1 MVVFLVLWCAQQP
14 LSKRSVPVCH
24 AVQGRSWPPGG
35 LGLLFCPCHVCS
47 LPELQNNLMKGLQ
60 NGSSQ
65 PWPLLFSSCELAELV
80 ATAILAQLRAAAVL
94 YQWGILSQTA
104 LLGGTGLQVG
114 LHSLAALGQGVSW
127 GF

>member
-1 MVVFLVLWCAQQP
+1 M
-14 LSKRSVPVCH
+14 
-24 AVQGRSWPPGG
+24 
-35 LGLLFCPCHVCS
+35 
-47 LPELQNNLMKGLQ
+47 EGLQ

-65 PWPLLFSSCELAELV
+65 PWPLLFSSCELTELIV
-80 ATAILAQLRAAAVL
+80 TAILAQLRAAAVL

-114 LHSLAALGQGVSW
+114 LHSLAALGQGESW

>member
-1 MVVFLVLWCAQQP
+1 MQ
-14 LSKRSVPVCH
+14 S
-24 AVQGRSWPPGG
+24 QGRSWPPGG
-35 LGLLFCPCHVCS
+35 LRLLFCPCHVCS
-47 LPELQNNLMKGLQ
+47 LPELQNNLMEGLQ

-65 PWPLLFSSCELAELV
+65 PWPLLFSSCEMTELV
-80 ATAILAQLRAAAVL
+80 VTAILAQLRATAVL